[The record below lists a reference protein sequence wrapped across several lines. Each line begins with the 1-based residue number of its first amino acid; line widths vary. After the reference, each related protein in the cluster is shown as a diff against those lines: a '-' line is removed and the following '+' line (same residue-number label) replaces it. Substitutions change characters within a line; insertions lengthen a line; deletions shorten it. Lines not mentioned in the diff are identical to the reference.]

1 MRDVYLQLD
10 SYDSPAALYLALAR
24 VLEAESKGTWRALQ
38 ITYTP
43 DFLEDDRD
51 ALSVIGDRLET
62 DGEYAKRLKKLA
74 KEKAQAAKEEAQKAA
89 HERKLYERLRKKF
102 EKQK

>member
-10 SYDSPAALYLALAR
+10 DYAAVDTLYSALGRA
-24 VLEAESKGTWRALQ
+24 LEAEKGGTWRALQ
-38 ITYTP
+38 ITYAP
-43 DFLEDDRD
+43 DLLDDD
-51 ALSVIGDRLET
+51 LAALSVIGDRLET
-62 DGEYAKRLKKLA
+62 DEEYAKRLKKLA